1 MAVNLSA
8 LLLLGIAAIF
18 IVRSRAGGTGPAI
31 VLFLLGFFT
40 AGTGADGPIR
50 NLCTA
55 LVQALANLRP

>member
-8 LLLLGIAAIF
+8 ILLFGIAAIF
-18 IVRSRAGGTGPAI
+18 IVKAKAGGIGPAI

-40 AGTGADGPIR
+40 AGTGADEPIR

-55 LVQALANLRP
+55 LAQALGNLRP

>member
-18 IVRSRAGGTGPAI
+18 IVKAKAGGIGPAI

-50 NLCTA
+50 NLCASVFNFLTG
-55 LVQALANLRP
+55 LRP